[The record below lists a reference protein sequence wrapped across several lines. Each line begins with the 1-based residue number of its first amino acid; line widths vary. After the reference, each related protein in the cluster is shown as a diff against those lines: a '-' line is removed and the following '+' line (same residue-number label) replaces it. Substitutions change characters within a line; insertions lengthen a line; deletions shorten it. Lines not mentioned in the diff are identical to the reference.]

1 MRFNPYEH
9 PRSFKISKPIH
20 VTTSDTTVHD
30 NNPGYTSMEVN
41 CNDTPSIVAFRPRTT
56 HNQVTFAG
64 LMHHYNKMGT
74 SAEGLSRIHTDDR
87 PPISPP
93 LYI

>member
-1 MRFNPYEH
+1 
-9 PRSFKISKPIH
+9 
-20 VTTSDTTVHD
+20 
-30 NNPGYTSMEVN
+30 MEVN
-41 CNDTPSIVAFRPRTT
+41 YNDTPSIVAFRPRTT

-74 SAEGLSRIHTDDR
+74 SAEGLSCIHKD

-93 LYI
+93 LVPMRNIYMAPENTFQDTTLDVTSASHR